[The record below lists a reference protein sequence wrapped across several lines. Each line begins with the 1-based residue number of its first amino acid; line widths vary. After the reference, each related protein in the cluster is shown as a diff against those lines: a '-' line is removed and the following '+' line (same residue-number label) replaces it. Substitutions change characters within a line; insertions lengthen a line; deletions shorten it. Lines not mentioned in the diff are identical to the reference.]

1 MSLGLK
7 VRAKDTFGPYIFKWE
22 MALYAGSLYVDP
34 YVSENVQI
42 AFEGNTNSATIDP
55 VAVGMPR
62 NIGEDS
68 YGL

>member
-1 MSLGLK
+1 
-7 VRAKDTFGPYIFKWE
+7 